1 MKNEWQQ
8 WLQYAEENCRVAALC
23 FEGGLFNACLH
34 NAQQA
39 VEKALKAL
47 SLMIGLPLKKTH
59 SIAEL
64 AADLRRAGVE
74 IEFSE
79 DDIDLL
85 DSVYLPSKYPLG
97 SALPDFFPDR
107 DLAQHCLALASH
119 VVDEI
124 RGRLKSSDNKN
135 NKEALI

>member
-1 MKNEWQQ
+1 MKNEGRQ
-8 WLQYAEENCRVAALC
+8 WFQFAEENCRVAALC
-23 FEGGLFNACLH
+23 FESGLFNACLQ

-39 VEKALKAL
+39 MEKAFKAL
-47 SLMIGLPLKKTH
+47 SLTVGLPLKKTH

-64 AADLRRAGVE
+64 VADLRGTGVE

-79 DDIDLL
+79 DDVDLL

-107 DLAQHCLALASH
+107 NLAQHCLTLANY
-119 VVDEI
+119 VIDDI
-124 RGRLKSSDNKN
+124 RDRL
-135 NKEALI
+135 